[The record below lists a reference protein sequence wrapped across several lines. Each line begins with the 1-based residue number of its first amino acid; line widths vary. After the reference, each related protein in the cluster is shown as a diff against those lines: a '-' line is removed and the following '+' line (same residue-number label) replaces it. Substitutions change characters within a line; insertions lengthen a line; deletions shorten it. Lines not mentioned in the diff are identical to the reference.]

1 MRNDV
6 CHDGVG
12 TGELAKVG
20 QEQSQFDYAVERAAG
35 RFDDG
40 LHVGKRL
47 PHLAFEVLVHQLA
60 GSWLQAELAGQI
72 DGFSGT
78 AGNRLRKIGG
88 ASSRAGVGPDVE
100 ISGVADSLKKKKN
113 KTTYKSGSTK

>member
-47 PHLAFEVLVHQLA
+47 PHLAFEVLGHQLA
-60 GSWLQAELAGQI
+60 GSWLQADLAGQI

-78 AGNRLRKIGG
+78 AGNSLRIRTD
-88 ASSRAGVGPDVE
+88 SSRSEESRVGKECVRTCRYRWAP
-100 ISGVADSLKKKKN
+100 
-113 KTTYKSGSTK
+113 TH